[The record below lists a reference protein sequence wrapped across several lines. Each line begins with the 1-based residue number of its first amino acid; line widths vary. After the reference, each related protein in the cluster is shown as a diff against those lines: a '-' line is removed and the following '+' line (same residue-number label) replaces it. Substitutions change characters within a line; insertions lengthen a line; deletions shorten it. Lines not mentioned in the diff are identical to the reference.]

1 MKLIK
6 DLGTRLCGKKRPMT
20 KRFGLY
26 KCPVCESH
34 FEARTSN
41 VQSGNTTKCTSC
53 SSKIKQ
59 TTHGK
64 SAHPLY
70 ATWKGILERTGN
82 PNSPSYK
89 GYGGRGI
96 KVCKE
101 WRETPDAFITWA
113 EANDYAPGLTLDRID
128 VNGDYEPN
136 NCRFTTNFI
145 QGQNTR
151 RLNTRNKSGYRGVSY
166 DRKRKKWQ
174 AHIKANGVN
183 HALGRYE
190 TAEDAARAYDA
201 FIIENGTAHPLNFPE
216 E

>member
-26 KCPVCESH
+26 ECPSCNSH

-53 SSKIKQ
+53 SSRIKQ
-59 TTHGK
+59 TTHGMSK
-64 SAHPLY
+64 HPLY
-70 ATWKGILERTGN
+70 AMWKGVIERVTN
-82 PNSPSYK
+82 PASPSFK

-96 KVCKE
+96 KVCDE
-101 WRETPDAFITWA
+101 WKKDINKFITWA
-113 EANDYAPGLTLDRID
+113 EANGYAPDFTLDRID
-128 VNGDYEPN
+128 VNGNYEPS

-151 RLNTRNKSGYRGVSY
+151 KLNARNKSGYRGVSY
-166 DRKRKKWQ
+166 DQKRKKWQ

-183 HALGRYE
+183 HALGRYTE
-190 TAEDAARAYDA
+190 AEDAARAYDA
-201 FIIENGTAHPLNFPE
+201 FIIEHRTEHPLNFRKD
-216 E
+216 